1 MRRPSS
7 SLFILIILVCAAAF
21 ESNTPQNDAKAQDL
35 NRNACAPHLL
45 HVDRLDDIAAVA
57 QLLHTCGA
65 VFLAPEVV
73 LAGMGLAGSTLR
85 EMRDAALEVLASGVT
100 NVEGRLRNAR
110 VSAVPEKHEAIDPV
124 ARTNRLLL
132 ASPVGDLLRA
142 YFAGTLP
149 RLAYTQVWYAP
160 PGVAA
165 QEVHTDSRL
174 RDEALGLM
182 LLLDDL
188 GDAPDCA
195 NGEFAQFPG
204 CFDPDG
210 ESTTE
215 QEHGA
220 SHWCEQVQ
228 DQKVGAAAQ
237 QALQR
242 TQGLR
247 RVLQGRRAGSF
258 LLYDQ
263 NTLHAGCANRS
274 GKTKVALEWHV
285 YGRATAI
292 AKDDDNSPLLRVAY
306 QFGGLNRLASSG
318 QERDEARSAHA
329 TAAQERYVESWEG
342 VVADL
347 DRAAARGRGEQEEH
361 ASREHSSA
369 SDDEL

>member
-1 MRRPSS
+1 MR
-7 SLFILIILVCAAAF
+7 LILVILACAAAF

-45 HVDRLDDIAAVA
+45 HVDRLDDIAAVV
-57 QLLHTCGA
+57 QVLHTCGA

-73 LAGMGLAGSTLR
+73 LAGMGLTDGALR

-132 ASPVGDLLRA
+132 ASPVGDLIRA

-210 ESTTE
+210 ESTNGPE
-215 QEHGA
+215 GGQEHGA

-228 DQKVGAAAQ
+228 DQEVGAAAQ

-292 AKDDDNSPLLRVAY
+292 AKDDNNSPLLRVAY
-306 QFGGLNRLASSG
+306 QFGGLNHLASAG

-347 DRAAARGRGEQEEH
+347 DRAAARGRGEEQEEQH
-361 ASREHSSA
+361 ASREHSA